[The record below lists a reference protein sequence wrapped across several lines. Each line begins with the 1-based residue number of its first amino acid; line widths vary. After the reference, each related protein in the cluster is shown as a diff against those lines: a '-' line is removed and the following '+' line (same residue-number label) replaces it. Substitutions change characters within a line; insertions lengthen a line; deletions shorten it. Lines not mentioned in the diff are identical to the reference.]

1 MKRPHKNGLEW
12 SVFFLSAAL
21 VLAILGYLVYAATQ
35 NRDSP
40 PDLRITTGAP
50 QSHRVPVTV
59 RNHGDSTAES
69 VRIEV
74 LLLRGEEEVERAE
87 LDLPFVP
94 HQSKREGWVEFRH
107 DPRRC
112 TIATRALSY
121 ETP

>member
-21 VLAILGYLVYAATQ
+21 VLAILGYLVFAAVQ

-40 PDLRITTGAP
+40 PDLQITTGTP
-50 QSHRVPVTV
+50 RSHRVPVTV
-59 RNHGDSTAES
+59 RNEGDSTAES

-74 LLLRGEEEVERAE
+74 LLMRGSEEVERAE

-94 HQSKREGWVEFRH
+94 HRSKREGWVEFRH
-107 DPRRC
+107 DPRC
-112 TIATRALSY
+112 CAVVTRAVGFTS
-121 ETP
+121 P